1 MLISLQFI
9 RLSSPMYATWVPVHP
24 LSSSGYPH
32 RNFRSVGKLSSAPKI
47 SRNTRKFIQKS
58 IMHSISIPRPL
69 PYPTLFT
76 PGIAANRQMTPPGY
90 LLGRSFSW
98 ALSQTV
104 MASSHVLFHFP
115 HETSADHFGA
125 LPTPSPEVMHQQVS
139 EVHVPLDADVNLPL
153 KTLLPTWETLRP
165 DGSSAPSTG
174 AKRSHDYTLT
184 MEDFLQDVKKRRVI
198 PSYDSRMRF
207 NLRLSTTCD
216 SYAADMADRL
226 TSLAYADVTRS
237 DSDSIFNPRS
247 VSLDI
252 RTPEELA
259 AVNQFLLTLG
269 RDVTTLHESRPSSS
283 SQAFSHYF
291 DYDELNQ
298 LGLTGMPGIA
308 TSNTTSHV
316 HGSYSSSGG
325 QYSSQTSL
333 YGSNTSVRAGQPLI
347 SGLSYGGSMYPSI
360 HDMANQGLPSTA
372 GIERRMST
380 GSGIRISPFPVEG
393 YQHPSPLGHVHVTPP
408 LDSSSPRSSLSS
420 PSNST
425 PPHVPHTD
433 SAVIFER
440 TTSRR
445 IVPPAVL
452 APVDYTNT
460 TKSLRSVV
468 QHRSIPV
475 RSPSPVDSE
484 LSSSPTSP
492 MRTLPPTLA
501 PPTSLLGR
509 PLYPLFT
516 SGDDDLRLPPLQKH
530 HPRLSPPSSPS
541 HDKSTNPVLPSLR
554 EVAAS
559 AGTSTPASGVE
570 ERLSRRFDGLRLSGR
585 SNDDRSRHAALIR
598 DLLVTINERYR
609 AQFTPAP
616 PPVFPSHILLDTE
629 MSALRS

>member
-1 MLISLQFI
+1 
-9 RLSSPMYATWVPVHP
+9 
-24 LSSSGYPH
+24 
-32 RNFRSVGKLSSAPKI
+32 
-47 SRNTRKFIQKS
+47 
-58 IMHSISIPRPL
+58 
-69 PYPTLFT
+69 
-76 PGIAANRQMTPPGY
+76 
-90 LLGRSFSW
+90 
-98 ALSQTV
+98 
-104 MASSHVLFHFP
+104 
-115 HETSADHFGA
+115 
-125 LPTPSPEVMHQQVS
+125 
-139 EVHVPLDADVNLPL
+139 
-153 KTLLPTWETLRP
+153 
-165 DGSSAPSTG
+165 
-174 AKRSHDYTLT
+174 
-184 MEDFLQDVKKRRVI
+184 
-198 PSYDSRMRF
+198 
-207 NLRLSTTCD
+207 
-216 SYAADMADRL
+216 MADRL
-226 TSLAYADVTRS
+226 TSLAYADVTGS
-237 DSDSIFNPRS
+237 DPGSIFNPRS

-269 RDVTTLHESRPSSS
+269 RDVITLHEARPSSS
-283 SQAFSHYF
+283 IQAFSHYF

-308 TSNTTSHV
+308 TSNTTSHG
-316 HGSYSSSGG
+316 HGGYSSSGG

-333 YGSNTSVRAGQPLI
+333 YGANTTVRAGQPLM
-347 SGLSYGGSMYPSI
+347 SCLSYGGSMYPSM
-360 HDMANQGLPSTA
+360 HDMANQGLPQAA

-380 GSGIRISPFPVEG
+380 GSGIALAPHISPFPVEG

-433 SAVIFER
+433 SAVIAR
-440 TTSRR
+440 TNSRR

-460 TKSLRSVV
+460 TKSLRPVV

-492 MRTLPPTLA
+492 MRTLPPTLT
-501 PPTSLLGR
+501 PPASLLER

-530 HPRLSPPSSPS
+530 YPRLSPPSSPS

-559 AGTSTPASGVE
+559 AGTSTPVSGVE
-570 ERLSRRFDGLRLSGR
+570 ERLSRRFDDLRLSRR

-609 AQFTPAP
+609 AQFTYAP
-616 PPVFPSHILLDTE
+616 PPMSPSPILLDTE
-629 MSALRS
+629 MSAVRS

>member
-1 MLISLQFI
+1 
-9 RLSSPMYATWVPVHP
+9 
-24 LSSSGYPH
+24 
-32 RNFRSVGKLSSAPKI
+32 
-47 SRNTRKFIQKS
+47 
-58 IMHSISIPRPL
+58 
-69 PYPTLFT
+69 
-76 PGIAANRQMTPPGY
+76 
-90 LLGRSFSW
+90 
-98 ALSQTV
+98 
-104 MASSHVLFHFP
+104 MASSLVLFHFP
-115 HETSADHFGA
+115 HETSANHFGA

-139 EVHVPLDADVNLPL
+139 DETVLMYGDINLPL

-198 PSYDSRMRF
+198 PSYDSSMRF

-216 SYAADMADRL
+216 SYVADMADRL
-226 TSLAYADVTRS
+226 TTLAYADVTGS
-237 DSDSIFNPRS
+237 DSGSIFNPRS

-269 RDVTTLHESRPSSS
+269 RDVTTLHEARPSSS

-308 TSNTTSHV
+308 TSNTTSHG
-316 HGSYSSSGG
+316 HGSYTSSGG

-333 YGSNTSVRAGQPLI
+333 YGSNTGVRAGQPLT
-347 SGLSYGGSMYPSI
+347 SGLSFGGSMYPSI
-360 HDMANQGLPSTA
+360 HDMANQGLHSAA

-380 GSGIRISPFPVEG
+380 GAGITLAPPISPFPVEG
-393 YQHPSPLGHVHVTPP
+393 YQHPSPLSHMHVTPP

-433 SAVIFER
+433 SAAIFER
-440 TTSRR
+440 TNSRR

-468 QHRSIPV
+468 QHKSIPV
-475 RSPSPVDSE
+475 RGPSPVDSE

-492 MRTLPPTLA
+492 MKTLPPTLT
-501 PPTSLLGR
+501 PPTSLLER

-516 SGDDDLRLPPLQKH
+516 SGDDDLKLPPLQKH
-530 HPRLSPPSSPS
+530 YPRLSPPSSPS

-570 ERLSRRFDGLRLSGR
+570 ERLSRHFDGLRLSSR

-609 AQFTPAP
+609 GQFMPAP
-616 PPVFPSHILLDTE
+616 PPVSPSLLLDTE
-629 MSALRS
+629 MSAVRS